1 MYKRTIFFTVLISWL
16 FSDPLMS
23 QIAQDPVVFDKITR
37 SDVSIEV
44 PFTLDRATIEFISN
58 ISTSEGI
65 ENYISQSIRDNE
77 GLSFSNN
84 LSEPDQ
90 VTIRSSSIQI
100 NNYDRKYGFLTA
112 NDENLNVDFDGTI
125 KTYSRWFKDDL
136 SWSGPPLP
144 QLENGLFFNYP
155 KDYDLGLSITKDESQ
170 SSGDF
175 GSSEVSLNL
184 FNRTGGLVAFDL
196 EGNFIRGVRGD
207 INIETSGGDINLN
220 PGGGADGVI
229 NLNGRAN
236 ASFLFAS
243 TATLTDVN
251 VGNNI

>member
-84 LSEPDQ
+84 
-90 VTIRSSSIQI
+90 
-100 NNYDRKYGFLTA
+100 
-112 NDENLNVDFDGTI
+112 
-125 KTYSRWFKDDL
+125 
-136 SWSGPPLP
+136 
-144 QLENGLFFNYP
+144 
-155 KDYDLGLSITKDESQ
+155 
-170 SSGDF
+170 
-175 GSSEVSLNL
+175 
-184 FNRTGGLVAFDL
+184 
-196 EGNFIRGVRGD
+196 
-207 INIETSGGDINLN
+207 
-220 PGGGADGVI
+220 
-229 NLNGRAN
+229 
-236 ASFLFAS
+236 
-243 TATLTDVN
+243 
-251 VGNNI
+251 